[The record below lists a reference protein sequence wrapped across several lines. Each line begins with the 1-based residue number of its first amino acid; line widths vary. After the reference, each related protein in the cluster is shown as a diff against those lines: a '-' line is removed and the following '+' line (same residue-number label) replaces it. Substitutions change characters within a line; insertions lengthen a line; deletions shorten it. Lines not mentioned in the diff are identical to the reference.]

1 MEKRTLGRTGHQS
14 TIVIFGGAALWV
26 AEQEEA
32 NAAYDLALQAGINHI
47 DIAPSYG
54 HAETLTGPWLENHRE
69 KFFLGCK
76 TTERTREG
84 AWKELQRSLE
94 LLHTDRVELHQLHA
108 VTTFEELDAAMGPG
122 GAIETFLDVRE
133 KGLTT
138 YLGIT
143 GHGLLAPAIQAKALE
158 RLDLD
163 TVMFPINPVLYANAD
178 YRRDAERLLEM
189 CRERNVGVMIIK
201 SVAKGPWGD
210 KEKTYNT
217 WYEPYDL
224 QAKIT
229 DGVRF
234 ALSQPGV
241 TGIPAAG
248 DTRLL
253 PMLIRAAENFMPM
266 SEDEQEALIEQA
278 QQLEPLFV

>member
-122 GAIETFLDVRE
+122 GAIETFLDARE

-253 PMLIRAAENFMPM
+253 PMVIRAAENFTPM

>member
-1 MEKRTLGRTGHQS
+1 MEKRQLGRTGHQS
-14 TIVIFGGAALWV
+14 AVVIFGGAALSNST
-26 AEQEEA
+26 QEEA
-32 NAAYDLALQAGINHI
+32 NAAYELALRAGVNHI
-47 DIAPSYG
+47 DIAPTYG
-54 HAETLTGPWLENHRE
+54 LAEQLTGPWLENHRD

-84 AWKELQRSLE
+84 AWNQLQRSLE
-94 LLHTDRVELHQLHA
+94 LLHTDHVDLHQFHA

-122 GAIETFLDVRE
+122 GAIEAFKEARD

-143 GHGLLAPAIQAKALE
+143 GHGLLAPAIQIKALE
-158 RLDLD
+158 RFDLD

-178 YRRDAERLLEM
+178 YRRDAEQLLQI
-189 CRERNVGVMIIK
+189 CQERNVGAMIIK
-201 SVAKGPWGD
+201 SITKGPWG
-210 KEKTYNT
+210 EREHTYNT

-224 QAKIT
+224 QAKIAE
-229 DGVRF
+229 GVRF
-234 ALSQPGV
+234 ALSLPGV

-253 PMLIRAAENFMPM
+253 PMVLKAGEEFTPM
-266 SEDEQEALIEQA
+266 SADEREALIERA
-278 QQLEPLFV
+278 AELEPLFV

>member
-1 MEKRTLGRTGHQS
+1 MEKRILGRIGHQS
-14 TIVIFGGAALWV
+14 TVVIFGGAALWSV
-26 AEQEEA
+26 PQEEA
-32 NAAYDLALQAGINHI
+32 NAAYDLALQSGINHI

-54 HAETLTGPWLENHRE
+54 LAEKLTGPWLENHRE

-94 LLHTDRVELHQLHA
+94 LLHTDRVELHQFHA
-108 VTTFEELDAAMGPG
+108 VNTFEELDAAMGPG
-122 GAIETFLDVRE
+122 GAVEAFQDARDQ
-133 KGLTT
+133 GLTT

-143 GHGLLAPAIQAKALE
+143 GHGLLAPAIQAAALE
-158 RLDLD
+158 RFDLD
-163 TVMFPINPVLYANAD
+163 SVMFPINPVLYANAD

-210 KEKTYNT
+210 KEKTHST
-217 WYEPYDL
+217 WYEPYDR
-224 QAKIT
+224 QAKIN

-253 PMLIRAAENFMPM
+253 PMVIQAAENFTPM
-266 SEDEQEALIEQA
+266 SQDEQEGLIEQA